1 MVHSNGKLG
10 FMVERSMLKHI
21 WSHCAVRCFF
31 QHCWFLLAK
40 VSTVLKY
47 LGSWI
52 EGGGFCVV
60 HTCIQWANKCNLLA
74 GLSQGFKPYDLVY
87 VKRIAFYMLDRKM
100 GGCACKN
107 AVPFSHHQ
115 SLEMY
120 KIWKQLGNGLK
131 GESDAKSLPFY
142 WYFFCYI
149 AMYCIVL
156 QCNECIVTLFLFLW
170 MSISQAGQ
178 KGLNPLSRKEQI
190 SDFFLKNQNY

>member
-1 MVHSNGKLG
+1 MQSV
-10 FMVERSMLKHI
+10 V
-21 WSHCAVRCFF
+21 FF
-31 QHCWFLLAK
+31 SIADSSWPKFLPFWNISGAELRA
-40 VSTVLKY
+40 
-47 LGSWI
+47 
-52 EGGGFCVV
+52 GGFCVV
-60 HTCIQWANKCNLLA
+60 HTCIQWANKCSLLA

-107 AVPFSHHQ
+107 AVPFSQHQ

-170 MSISQAGQ
+170 MFIFAYSTLTGWSKIFTHGAQT
-178 KGLNPLSRKEQI
+178 KT
-190 SDFFLKNQNY
+190 FLEQNYYPSRTKKV